1 MLISSNTRFF
11 YVVDFKLFIFVG
23 NYNIVESVE
32 QLHNLVILNVK
43 YDMLVG
49 YVKCIVWLI
58 SKVFAQKG
66 DCFGL
71 T

>member
-32 QLHNLVILNVK
+32 QLQTLVVLNVK
-43 YDMLVG
+43 YDV
-49 YVKCIVWLI
+49 
-58 SKVFAQKG
+58 
-66 DCFGL
+66 
-71 T
+71 